1 MLPNII
7 LNSNNMKKQIRES
20 ISSIIGS
27 DIFHL
32 EQVFTMSYENSV
44 EVIYLGIT
52 NRENIVRLDQDYR
65 LTHFELKDNSMI

>member
-1 MLPNII
+1 
-7 LNSNNMKKQIRES
+7 MKKQIRES